1 MNSSVCKNILEET
14 DGVFNSMVSE
24 PYYWILEK
32 VNIFAATILSQAV
45 LLSFQT
51 CSGTVHSETGQCS
64 LQAMVLH
71 ITYNRQSRKVYKRG
85 AHSICTPLCD
95 HMSIHM

>member
-45 LLSFQT
+45 LLSKRAVVQY
-51 CSGTVHSETGQCS
+51 TVKQDNVPCRPWCY
-64 LQAMVLH
+64 
-71 ITYNRQSRKVYKRG
+71 I
-85 AHSICTPLCD
+85 
-95 HMSIHM
+95 